1 MTARLSPA
9 LLLAAIAGMLA
20 QAAPPAVAQDKK
32 DEKKDGAK
40 QKSAA
45 VANMKKADL
54 GGGRVIETQNFLVG
68 STLSE
73 EKAKA
78 LGALLEKVAPLAR
91 RAAQYEDKEEPWKG
105 KLAVYHL
112 PEGRDFKSF
121 MRNVVVDEPN
131 GVHSDLRSDDPFV
144 VDPVEVSGKATEAD
158 QFANTAA
165 VVAGAYLKS
174 KGGSAS
180 LPGWLTDGFGR
191 VTAMRAEGTNSK
203 RYLAYKAAAR
213 TAAFGGKGLG
223 PAALADLWA
232 ESRPANIDLIANS
245 LAEFLAYGSGKEN
258 FPKVLAGF
266 RPGENGTTPTAAQA
280 FEAAGWKDVPAL
292 EAAWKRWVQ
301 TGK

>member
-1 MTARLSPA
+1 MTTRLRPA
-9 LLLAAIAGMLA
+9 ILLAAFAGLLA
-20 QAAPPAVAQDKK
+20 YPGSSGLAQDKK

-40 QKSAA
+40 QKAAA

-54 GGGRVIETQNFLVG
+54 GGGKVIETDNFLVG
-68 STLSE
+68 STLPE
-73 EKAKA
+73 DKAKA
-78 LGALLEKVAPLAR
+78 LAAVLEKVAPVAR
-91 RAAQYEDKEEPWKG
+91 KAAQYEEKEEPWKG
-105 KLAVYHL
+105 KLAIYYL

-121 MRNVVVDEPN
+121 MRNVVVDQPD
-131 GVHSDLRSDDPFV
+131 GIHYDLRSDNPFV

-165 VVAGAYLKS
+165 IVAGAYLKGKAS
-174 KGGSAS
+174 TAS

-213 TAAFGGKGLG
+213 TAAFGGKGVT
-223 PAALADLWA
+223 PTALADLWA

-258 FPKVLAGF
+258 FSKVVYGF
-266 RPGENGTTPTAAQA
+266 RPNENGTIPAAPEVFA
-280 FEAAGWKDVPAL
+280 GAGWKDIPAL
-292 EAAWKRWVQ
+292 EAAWKKWVQ